1 VAYADGVLRDVLPV
15 SIRLWLWRGRVDGSA
30 CGTFVT
36 VA

>member
-1 VAYADGVLRDVLPV
+1 VAYADDVLRDVLPV
-15 SIRLWLWRGRVDGSA
+15 PIRLWPWRGPVDGSA